1 MVWAVKTF
9 LHTSDQCT
17 LGDNKSTGLPLHLQE
32 ASACSSLEFPCRTV
46 TSFLHV
52 GLYNLGILSWLE
64 ICHVESGVSIRA
76 PPTSSD
82 PPLYNILQRRVNRHA
97 PPLLLAFFR
106 HMCFYLWRRL
116 IWPSWHFPHCSVQ
129 WISVFFSRYKGLR
142 ALCRIFGGEVLK
154 LLHFDISGWV
164 SSFFFVFVPFV
175 LAAEGRGLAV
185 GVWAENYILLSFSQR
200 AIRATLWGAVQLEFQ
215 IAKCNFAYYTLYNK
229 NIKWCIVWLKYWL
242 QQLV

>member
-129 WISVFFSRYKGLR
+129 WLSVFFSRYKGLR
-142 ALCRIFGGEVLK
+142 ALCRVFGGEVLK

-164 SSFFFVFVPFV
+164 SFFFLSLFNLSLQLKV
-175 LAAEGRGLAV
+175 ED
-185 GVWAENYILLSFSQR
+185 LLSGFGLRITSFSHSLKEPSGRRFEEPSSWSFKLQN
-200 AIRATLWGAVQLEFQ
+200 ATLHITQCT
-215 IAKCNFAYYTLYNK
+215 IR
-229 NIKWCIVWLKYWL
+229 I
-242 QQLV
+242 